1 MMVDYSRQTVL
12 QKPSRFIMEC
22 PPVQFEV
29 WSLEEETRPFDAP
42 LEIDEK
48 RQDFLN

>member
-22 PPVQFEV
+22 PPDLFEV
-29 WSLEEETRPFDAP
+29 WSLEEDTPKFDAP
-42 LEIDEK
+42 LLEEK
-48 RQDFLN
+48 KQDFIN